1 MAQRYCTNCGN
12 GLRDE
17 DVFCAN
23 CGKPT
28 HQAAAVSTPEAD
40 VDVPPPPT
48 QQAGAPLNF
57 APTPGAGAPSK
68 PRISL
73 GMFLFAIVAFVVLL
87 WAVASA
93 GDGGAASSGTGGGS
107 NGDSNG
113 DSGGGNGGGNGGAAA
128 GSDEDQGPAE
138 DQYASGI
145 DTFTK
150 PNYGILA
157 SNPNE
162 HAGKEVDVIGQLL
175 DNPESN
181 GDQVAFQMFA
191 DPKNAEWS
199 TIVHTDS
206 ESLDL
211 RTDNYVH
218 VRGKVL
224 GEMVGE
230 NAFGGEVSA
239 VEVDAYSVERVE
251 GVEAIDPTLDTLEVG
266 QTQSGEGLSIT
277 LESLDLGTKH
287 VRAHVT
293 ARNEGEKTA
302 KLNLDRSRFVQ
313 GGERIGTRDPYDYSV
328 TKPKSGLSTGEE
340 TEGTVIFGRPDPSK
354 PFEVVFEWESGGYMA
369 KNPDPIV
376 FQIAP

>member
-12 GLRDE
+12 ELGPE
-17 DVFCAN
+17 DVFCAS

-28 HQAAAVSTPEAD
+28 HETAAVSTPEAD
-40 VDVPPPPT
+40 VEVPPPPA
-48 QQAGAPLNF
+48 QQASAAPNF
-57 APTPGAGAPSK
+57 GPAAAPPRQRSILGRVLVGCAGLLGLAVLFVGCLALLPS
-68 PRISL
+68 SNS
-73 GMFLFAIVAFVVLL
+73 G
-87 WAVASA
+87 
-93 GDGGAASSGTGGGS
+93 GGGAEQGGS
-107 NGDSNG
+107 DSGSDGDSA
-113 DSGGGNGGGNGGAAA
+113 GNGGGSP
-128 GSDEDQGPAE
+128 SDPADAEGPSVG
-138 DQYASGI
+138 QYASGI
-145 DTFTK
+145 DTFTR
-150 PNYGILA
+150 PNYNILA
-157 SNPNE
+157 ANPDE
-162 HAGKEVDVIGQLL
+162 HAGKEIDVIGQLL
-175 DNPESN
+175 DNPESS
-181 GDQVAFQMFA
+181 GDEVAFQMFA

-206 ESLDL
+206 ESLDF

-218 VRGKVL
+218 VRGEVL

-266 QTQSGEGLSIT
+266 QTQSSEGLSIT

-302 KLNLDRSRFVQ
+302 KLNLDRSKFVQ

-328 TKPKSGLSTGEE
+328 TKPKSGLPTGEE

-369 KNPDPIV
+369 KKPDPIV
-376 FQIAP
+376 FQVTP